1 VAASANQLQLNIASP
16 SPIDL
21 GSKIVINFPN
31 STFTRLPA
39 LVSQDCSYNIAG
51 ASYTGCQYGYQGSW
65 LTQVNLTAFGA
76 NQLPANTLINLV
88 IFVTN
93 AWSVTAFGAQGVTVL
108 ITNPSDTFVAQGSIS
123 LVTIFGGIPN
133 LNAAAIGNANYT
145 QLSSTANTNNSVTIS
160 FRLPVPLSTGSTLT
174 LWLPKSA
181 YSLSASN
188 ALLVNNLQN
197 QA

>member
-1 VAASANQLQLNIASP
+1 MVASANQVQLNIASP

-31 STFTRLPA
+31 STFIRLPA
-39 LVSQDCSYNIAG
+39 LVSQDCSYTISG
-51 ASYTGCQYGYQGSW
+51 VSYTGCRYGYQGQW

-76 NQLPANTLINLV
+76 NQLPANTQINLV

-93 AWSVTAFGAQGVTVL
+93 AWSVTAFGAQAVTVL
-108 ITNPSDTFVAQGSIS
+108 ISNPSDTFVAQGSIS
-123 LVTIFGGIPN
+123 LVTIFGGIPS

-145 QLSSTANTNNSVTIS
+145 QLSSTANTNNSVTVS
-160 FRLPVPLSTGSTLT
+160 FTLPVSLSTGSTIT

-188 ALLVNNLQN
+188 AVLVNNLQN